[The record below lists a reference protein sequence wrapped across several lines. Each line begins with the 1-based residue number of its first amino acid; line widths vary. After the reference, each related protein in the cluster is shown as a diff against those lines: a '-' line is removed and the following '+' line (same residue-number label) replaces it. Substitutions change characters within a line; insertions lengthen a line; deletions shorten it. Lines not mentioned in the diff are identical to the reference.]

1 MFPNAISLFVVLVLF
16 LLVSTACGQISPPGR
31 SLGVT
36 AKRPSQIAPDVVE
49 VPLIPAVHATER
61 AAPIDPKEKKLV
73 EPDVADLVAFR
84 DVLSKPGYRIVK
96 LLDSKCETGTDRRVV
111 NIADG
116 CLRTIPGDGA
126 DFSFRRR
133 DYSIAETADL
143 KIKNGKFVAGSVFIQ
158 GLMVSL
164 GTLEIEKIDLH
175 SEGAKYLASFE
186 PATDCDGAKAQTAE
200 INGGI
205 INGRSLISAMTEI
218 KPNQTYVLRSIA
230 YRVNLQVED
239 KRRDIIV
246 AFKVVRQDEEGNVT
260 LIWKELQNKESPK
273 LKIDK

>member
-1 MFPNAISLFVVLVLF
+1 M
-16 LLVSTACGQISPPGR
+16 
-31 SLGVT
+31 T
-36 AKRPSQIAPDVVE
+36 AKRPSQIAPDVVD

-61 AAPIDPKEKKLV
+61 AAPRDPKEKKLV

-96 LLDSKCETGTDRRVV
+96 LLDSKCKTGTDPRVV

-164 GTLEIEKIDLH
+164 ETLEIEKIDLH
-175 SEGAKYLASFE
+175 SEGANYLASFE

>member
-1 MFPNAISLFVVLVLF
+1 MFPNAIFLFVVLVLVF
-16 LLVSTACGQISPPGR
+16 LVSTAFGQISPPGR

-49 VPLIPAVHATER
+49 VPLIPAVHDTER

-73 EPDVADLVAFR
+73 EPDTADLVAFR
-84 DVLSKPGYRIVK
+84 DVLRKPGYGMVK
-96 LLDSKCETGTDRRVV
+96 LLDSKCQTGTDRRVV
-111 NIADG
+111 NVADG
-116 CLRTIPGDGA
+116 CLRTIPGNGS

-133 DYSIAETADL
+133 DYSLAETADL
-143 KIKNGKFVAGSVFIQ
+143 KIRNGKFVVGSIFTQ
-158 GLMVSL
+158 GLILSL
-164 GTLEIEKIDLH
+164 GDLEIEKIDLR
-175 SEGAKYLASFE
+175 SEAGNSLASFE

-200 INGGI
+200 INRGFV
-205 INGRSLISAMTEI
+205 NGRSFISAMTEI
-218 KPNQTYVLRSIA
+218 KPNQTYILRSIA
-230 YRVNLQVED
+230 YRVSLQVED

-246 AFKVVRQDEEGNVT
+246 AFKVVRQDDEGNVT